1 MSATVVAPFTLVPML
16 RPNSGLIFDT
26 TPARWRRRDDQALTA
41 RRTAGVGSPTI
52 AADDEKSD
60 RPQLILETIGAAVK
74 AVRALDAETR
84 DVARRFRYT
93 PGAEAQRRLAHVVES
108 TQTLLKLAAT
118 VASIA
123 GEDLEQLCEDH
134 GHALVLMHS
143 AVTTAVRAQLTGEW
157 SALAASLEHDL
168 LGALA
173 AWRRV
178 FAAIEEPYARRPYD
192 DGPSG
197 HAA

>member
-1 MSATVVAPFTLVPML
+1 MSSTVFAPFTLVPML

-26 TPARWRRRDDQALTA
+26 TRAELRRRGDRGVTA
-41 RRTAGVGSPTI
+41 RRTVGVGSPTI
-52 AADDEKSD
+52 AGDAEAHERSL
-60 RPQLILETIGAAVK
+60 LILDSIGAAV
-74 AVRALDAETR
+74 AALSALDAETR

-108 TQTLLKLAAT
+108 TQTLLKLAAI
-118 VASIA
+118 VASVA
-123 GEDLEQLCEDH
+123 GEDLEQLCEDQ
-134 GHALVLMHS
+134 GQALIRMHR

-157 SALAASLEHDL
+157 GALAASLEHDL

-178 FAAIEEPYARRPYD
+178 FAAIEAPHVRRPYD